1 MGIFK
6 HIMKR
11 SDINPM
17 PQYWDRYINLVPDVE
32 LAQAFDGS
40 IRQLEQVD
48 RTALARVGDKTY
60 SPGKWTVKD
69 IIQHVSDAERVLCY
83 RSLVFA
89 RRDGTT
95 PSGFEQDI
103 FAQNALPN
111 RRSMDDLLDEL
122 IMVRRSTKAMY
133 DSFTDDMLI
142 ARGISWEF
150 ETAVL
155 DMGFTIIGHQIH
167 HLNVIAERYSQ
178 L

>member
-1 MGIFK
+1 
-6 HIMKR
+6 MKR

-32 LAQAFDGS
+32 LSQAFDDS
-40 IRQLEQVD
+40 IRQLDQLD

-69 IIQHVSDAERVLCY
+69 IFQHVSDAERVLCY

-103 FAQNALPN
+103 FAQNALTS

-133 DSFTDDMLI
+133 DSFTDDMLK
-142 ARGISWEF
+142 ARGISWEY

-167 HLNVIAERYSQ
+167 HLNIIAERYAQ

>member
-1 MGIFK
+1 
-6 HIMKR
+6 
-11 SDINPM
+11 M

-32 LAQAFDGS
+32 LSQAFGDS
-40 IRQLEQVD
+40 IRQLEELD
-48 RTALARVGDKTY
+48 RTALARIADKTY
-60 SPGKWTVKD
+60 APGKWTIKD

-103 FAQNALPN
+103 FAQNALPS
-111 RRSMDDLLDEL
+111 RRSIDDLIDEL
-122 IMVRRSTKAMY
+122 VLVRRSSKAMY
-133 DSFTDDMLI
+133 DSFDDDMLK
-142 ARGISWEF
+142 ARGISWEY

-155 DMGFTIIGHQIH
+155 DMGFTIVGHQIH
-167 HLNVIAERYSQ
+167 HLNVIAERYSG

>member
-1 MGIFK
+1 
-6 HIMKR
+6 
-11 SDINPM
+11 M
-17 PQYWDRYINLVPDVE
+17 PQYWDRYINLVPDIE
-32 LAQAFDGS
+32 LSQAFAVS
-40 IRQLEQVD
+40 IRQLEDLD
-48 RTALARVGDKTY
+48 RSALAQVGDKTY
-60 SPGKWTVKD
+60 EPGKWTIKD
-69 IIQHVSDAERVLCY
+69 IIQHVTDAERVLCY

-103 FAQNALPN
+103 FAQNAGPG
-111 RRSMDDLLDEL
+111 RRTIDDLIEEL
-122 IMVRRSTKAMY
+122 LTVRRSTKAMY
-133 DSFTDDMLI
+133 DSFDDDMLK